1 MSTPNNIQEK
11 DYRPFY
17 TKTLFK
23 ILILLIVIFSL
34 SVPATAQKDYGACLI
49 KDGQFYG
56 IHENKYFPMNSVM
69 KFPQALFVA
78 DWMQRNNIR
87 LSDSVKVTKEEL
99 IEGTWSPKLGDIK
112 TSQSFTYAELISY
125 SLMLSDNNACD
136 VLFKQCGAP
145 KDVESYIRELGFK
158 RIYIRKTERQMRAD
172 HSCCRYNKATPKD
185 MALLLQWFSSHHS
198 DTPILQFIWET
209 MMKCETGMDRLPAA
223 TPEGAALLHKTGSGY
238 TNKDGTTDIG
248 DAGIYLLSDGSK
260 LPICVFV
267 KESSSDHIIREIS
280 HKLQAVALSPDRKKK
295 KKVSILVFSFVC
307 VKVKLHLWRR
317 LIQEK
322 HDSTRK
328 Q

>member
-11 DYRPFY
+11 DYSPFY

-136 VLFKQCGAP
+136 VLFKQCGGL
-145 KDVESYIRELGFK
+145 KVVESYIRKLGFK
-158 RIYIRKTERQMRAD
+158 RIYIRKTEKQMRAD
-172 HSCCRYNKATPKD
+172 HSYCRYNKATPKD

-209 MMKCETGMDRLPAA
+209 MMKCESGMDRLPAA

-238 TNKDGTTDIG
+238 TNK
-248 DAGIYLLSDGSK
+248 
-260 LPICVFV
+260 
-267 KESSSDHIIREIS
+267 E
-280 HKLQAVALSPDRKKK
+280 
-295 KKVSILVFSFVC
+295 
-307 VKVKLHLWRR
+307 
-317 LIQEK
+317 
-322 HDSTRK
+322 
-328 Q
+328 

>member
-17 TKTLFK
+17 TKTL
-23 ILILLIVIFSL
+23 LLIVIFSL

-136 VLFKQCGAP
+136 VLFKQCGGL
-145 KDVESYIRELGFK
+145 KVVESYIRKLGFK
-158 RIYIRKTERQMRAD
+158 RIYIRY
-172 HSCCRYNKATPKD
+172 S
-185 MALLLQWFSSHHS
+185 
-198 DTPILQFIWET
+198 
-209 MMKCETGMDRLPAA
+209 
-223 TPEGAALLHKTGSGY
+223 
-238 TNKDGTTDIG
+238 
-248 DAGIYLLSDGSK
+248 
-260 LPICVFV
+260 
-267 KESSSDHIIREIS
+267 
-280 HKLQAVALSPDRKKK
+280 
-295 KKVSILVFSFVC
+295 
-307 VKVKLHLWRR
+307 
-317 LIQEK
+317 
-322 HDSTRK
+322 
-328 Q
+328 

>member
-136 VLFKQCGAP
+136 VLFRQCGAP

-158 RIYIRKTERQMRAD
+158 RIYIRKTEKQMRAD
-172 HSCCRYNKATPKD
+172 HSYCRYNKATPKD
-185 MALLLQWFSSHHS
+185 MTLLLQWFSSHHS
-198 DTPILQFIWET
+198 DTPVLQFIWET

-223 TPEGAALLHKTGSGY
+223 KPEGAAILHKTGSGY

-248 DAGIYLLSDGSK
+248 DAGIYLLSDGRN

-267 KESSSDHIIREIS
+267 KGASTDHIISEIS
-280 HKLQAVALSPDRKKK
+280 LILQAMANSYRKIFHK
-295 KKVSILVFSFVC
+295 I
-307 VKVKLHLWRR
+307 
-317 LIQEK
+317 
-322 HDSTRK
+322 
-328 Q
+328 

>member
-1 MSTPNNIQEK
+1 MLITYAGCLTETTMAEEN
-11 DYRPFY
+11 
-17 TKTLFK
+17 K
-23 ILILLIVIFSL
+23 IRLHILGGMKAKSPLARIVLLVVFILLSL
-34 SVPATAQKDYGACLI
+34 SVSARNDYGACLI

-56 IHENKYFPMNSVM
+56 IHENNYFPMNSVM

-99 IEGTWSPKLGDIK
+99 IEGTWSPKLGDIQ
-112 TSQSFTYAELISY
+112 TSKSFTYAELLSY

-136 VLFKQCGAP
+136 VLFKRCGDP
-145 KDVESYIRELGFK
+145 KTVEAYIRKLGFK
-158 RIYIRKTERQMRAD
+158 RIHIRKTERQMRED

-185 MALLLQWFSSHHS
+185 MTLLLQWFSSHNS

-223 TPEGAALLHKTGSGY
+223 NPEGAALLHKTGSGY

-260 LPICVFV
+260 WPICVFV
-267 KESSSDHIIREIS
+267 KGASTNNIISEIS
-280 HKLQAVALSPDRKKK
+280 LKLQAMALALDRK
-295 KKVSILVFSFVC
+295 
-307 VKVKLHLWRR
+307 
-317 LIQEK
+317 
-322 HDSTRK
+322 
-328 Q
+328 

>member
-99 IEGTWSPKLGDIK
+99 IEGTWSPKLGDIQ
-112 TSQSFTYAELISY
+112 TSKSFTYAELLSY

-136 VLFKQCGAP
+136 VLFKRCGDP
-145 KDVESYIRELGFK
+145 KTVEAYVRSLGFK
-158 RIYIRKTERQMRAD
+158 RIHIRKTERQMRED
-172 HSCCRYNKATPKD
+172 HSCCRHNKTTPKD
-185 MALLLQWFSSHHS
+185 MTLLLQWLSSHHS

-209 MMKCETGMDRLPAA
+209 MMKCKTGMERLPAA
-223 TPEGAALLHKTGSGY
+223 KHEGAMLLHKTGSGY
-238 TNKDGTTDIG
+238 THNDGTADIG

-267 KESSSDHIIREIS
+267 KGASSDHIIAEIS
-280 HKLQAVALSPDRKKK
+280 QHLQYMALT
-295 KKVSILVFSFVC
+295 
-307 VKVKLHLWRR
+307 
-317 LIQEK
+317 
-322 HDSTRK
+322 HDTK
-328 Q
+328 

>member
-112 TSQSFTYAELISY
+112 ISQSFTYAELISY

-136 VLFKQCGAP
+136 VLFRQCGAP

-158 RIYIRKTERQMRAD
+158 RVNVLFSALTRTSISSTFVASNLKFQDHAKERSELSGGVRPLP
-172 HSCCRYNKATPKD
+172 T
-185 MALLLQWFSSHHS
+185 LQ
-198 DTPILQFIWET
+198 
-209 MMKCETGMDRLPAA
+209 
-223 TPEGAALLHKTGSGY
+223 
-238 TNKDGTTDIG
+238 
-248 DAGIYLLSDGSK
+248 
-260 LPICVFV
+260 
-267 KESSSDHIIREIS
+267 
-280 HKLQAVALSPDRKKK
+280 
-295 KKVSILVFSFVC
+295 
-307 VKVKLHLWRR
+307 
-317 LIQEK
+317 
-322 HDSTRK
+322 
-328 Q
+328 

>member
-78 DWMQRNNIR
+78 DWMKKHNIR

-99 IEGTWSPKLGDIK
+99 IDGTWSPKLGDIQ
-112 TSQSFTYAELISY
+112 TSKSFTYAELLSY

-136 VLFKQCGAP
+136 VLFKRCGDP
-145 KDVESYIRELGFK
+145 KTVEAYVRSLGFK
-158 RIYIRKTERQMRAD
+158 RIHIRKTERQMRED
-172 HSCCRYNKATPKD
+172 HSCCRHNKTTPKD
-185 MALLLQWFSSHHS
+185 MTLLLQWLSSHHS

-209 MMKCETGMDRLPAA
+209 MMKCKTGMERLPAA
-223 TPEGAALLHKTGSGY
+223 KHEGAMLLHKTGSGY
-238 TNKDGTTDIG
+238 THNDGTADIG

-267 KESSSDHIIREIS
+267 KGASSDHIIAEIS
-280 HKLQAVALSPDRKKK
+280 QHLQYMALT
-295 KKVSILVFSFVC
+295 
-307 VKVKLHLWRR
+307 
-317 LIQEK
+317 
-322 HDSTRK
+322 HDTK
-328 Q
+328 